1 MKRTFSFR
9 PGRTTALLASATSLV
24 AATYGLVRLAFGL
37 FLPDVQRDL
46 DLDSATAGLVSSG
59 ASLAYVVGAVA
70 GFFLAAGRPRTL
82 VVAAGLTAA
91 GGAAGM
97 AASPSVTVFAVAAVV
112 GSTGAGL
119 ASPALVSIVRRTVAE
134 PAVARS
140 QAIVNAGTGPGL
152 VGAGVLALVLLP
164 DWRLAWAVV
173 AVVTIA
179 AATAVLV
186 LDPGA
191 SAGGAVPARAP
202 AAVAERVAGSQAGA
216 RAGGGAARAGDGAG
230 AGARGDQAG
239 SRAVPGAGTAPPA
252 AASRSWLGRHAG
264 LVVAAFLLGAGSAG
278 VWNYG
283 RALLVDAGAGDT
295 VSVGAWIALGLG
307 GAAVIATAPLLGRR
321 GPRTAW
327 VLTTTGVALG
337 TGVLATAPGSTVA
350 ALAACTVFG
359 WGYTA
364 ATGALIAGTTAIDP
378 ERAPSGTSLLFVVLV
393 LGQAAGAVVVG
404 AIVGPAGYLAALVVA
419 AGVAL
424 AGAAVPWGRTA
435 QGGGRAAGRRLA
447 ACTPAP

>member
-1 MKRTFSFR
+1 MTKKS
-9 PGRTTALLASATSLV
+9 
-24 AATYGLVRLAFGL
+24 
-37 FLPDVQRDL
+37 
-46 DLDSATAGLVSSG
+46 
-59 ASLAYVVGAVA
+59 
-70 GFFLAAGRPRTL
+70 
-82 VVAAGLTAA
+82 
-91 GGAAGM
+91 
-97 AASPSVTVFAVAAVV
+97 
-112 GSTGAGL
+112 
-119 ASPALVSIVRRTVAE
+119 ALVSA
-134 PAVARS
+134 
-140 QAIVNAGTGPGL
+140 
-152 VGAGVLALVLLP
+152 
-164 DWRLAWAVV
+164 RLAESV
-173 AVVTIA
+173 AKC
-179 AATAVLV
+179 
-186 LDPGA
+186 
-191 SAGGAVPARAP
+191 
-202 AAVAERVAGSQAGA
+202 
-216 RAGGGAARAGDGAG
+216 
-230 AGARGDQAG
+230 
-239 SRAVPGAGTAPPA
+239 TAPPA

-350 ALAACTVFG
+350 ALAACAVFG

-404 AIVGPAGYLAALVVA
+404 AIVGPAGSLAALVVA

>member
-1 MKRTFSFR
+1 M
-9 PGRTTALLASATSLV
+9 
-24 AATYGLVRLAFGL
+24 RLAFGL

-46 DLDSATAGLVSSG
+46 DLDAATAGVVCSG
-59 ASLAYVVGAVA
+59 ASLAYVAGAVA

-97 AASPSVTVFAVAAVV
+97 ASSASVAVFAVAAVV

-191 SAGGAVPARAP
+191 SAGGAVPSPAP
-202 AAVAERVAGSQAGA
+202 AAVAERAADVQAGA
-216 RAGGGAARAGDGAG
+216 PGDRAGVP
-230 AGARGDQAG
+230 
-239 SRAVPGAGTAPPA
+239 AVPGAGAAPPA
-252 AASRSWLGRHAG
+252 GASRSWLGRHAG

-327 VLTTTGVALG
+327 LLTTTGVALG

-350 ALAACTVFG
+350 ALAACALFG

-393 LGQAAGAVVVG
+393 LGQAAGVVVVG

-424 AGAAVPWGRTA
+424 AGAAVPWGRAA